1 MRAALAALL
10 AALALPAEAACRL
23 ALALALDVSE
33 SVDGREYRLQLD
45 GLAAAL
51 EDAAV
56 ADILLSHP
64 ETPVALAAYEWSGP
78 GAQRL
83 VLDWTPVTDPAALTR
98 VVAHLRATDR
108 ALEPGATAIGEALLH
123 GEALVSRGPA
133 CWRQV
138 IDISGDG
145 KSNTG
150 PDPAALGGALGRITV
165 NALVVG
171 GDGED
176 WIDRRQVPIG
186 ELSSYFRTEVIRG
199 PDAFVETALGYHD
212 FRRAMTRKLLR
223 ELEGRALAAR

>member
-1 MRAALAALL
+1 MKAALAALL
-10 AALALPAEAACRL
+10 VALAMPAEAACRL

-51 EDAAV
+51 EHDSV
-56 ADILLSHP
+56 AEVLLSQP

-83 VLDWTPVTDPAALTR
+83 VLDWTPVPDAEALAR
-98 VVAHLRATDR
+98 VVARLRATDR
-108 ALEPGATAIGEALLH
+108 ALEPGPTAIGEALLH
-123 GEALVSRGPA
+123 GAALLARGPA

-150 PDPAALGGALGRITV
+150 PDPAALDDALRGVTV
-165 NALVVG
+165 NALVIG
-171 GDGED
+171 ADGQD

-186 ELSSYFRTEVIRG
+186 ELSSYFRTQVIRG

-223 ELEGRALAAR
+223 ELESRALAAR

>member
-10 AALALPAEAACRL
+10 CALAAPAEAACRL

-51 EDAAV
+51 EHAAV
-56 ADILLSHP
+56 ADILLSQP

-83 VLDWTPVTDPAALTR
+83 VLDWTRVTDAGALAR
-98 VVAHLRATDR
+98 VVARLRATDR
-108 ALEPGATAIGEALLH
+108 ALDPGPTAIGEALLH
-123 GEALVSRGPA
+123 GAGMLSRGPA

-150 PDPAALGGALGRITV
+150 PDPAAVAGTLGRITV

-171 GDGED
+171 ADGQD
-176 WIDRRQVPIG
+176 WIDRRQVQIG
-186 ELSSYFRTEVIRG
+186 ELSRYFRTSVIRG

-212 FRRAMTRKLLR
+212 FQRAMTRKLLR
-223 ELEGRALAAR
+223 ELESRALAAR

>member
-10 AALALPAEAACRL
+10 CTLAAPAEAACRL

-56 ADILLSHP
+56 ADILLSQP
-64 ETPVALAAYEWSGP
+64 ETPVALAAYEWSAP

-83 VLDWTPVTDPAALTR
+83 VLDWTLVTDRSALAG
-98 VVAHLRATDR
+98 VVARLQSTDR
-108 ALEPGATAIGEALLH
+108 ALEPGSTAIGDSLLH
-123 GEALVSRGPA
+123 GADMLARGPA

-145 KSNTG
+145 MSNTG
-150 PDPAALGGALGRITV
+150 PDPAAVGRALGRITV

-171 GDGED
+171 GDGQN
-176 WIDRRQVPIG
+176 WIDRRQMPIG
-186 ELSSYFRTEVIRG
+186 ELSSYYRTSVIRG

-212 FRRAMTRKLLR
+212 FQRAMTRKLLR
-223 ELEGRALAAR
+223 ELESRALAAR